1 MSLPCYLVYLVGEL
15 LPFSLPADK
24 PSILIIEI
32 DGPQTQIDQEIEAIC
47 SLARAEGARL
57 DKLNKYFSY
66 VPPKGAF
73 YVMAKYLFSD
83 DSSQEVATRLLE
95 EARVITIPGGSFGE
109 GGEGHLRISFGGELQ
124 VIDEAFDRIE

>member
-1 MSLPCYLVYLVGEL
+1 MKVHD
-15 LPFSLPADK
+15 A
-24 PSILIIEI
+24 
-32 DGPQTQIDQEIEAIC
+32 TAIC
-47 SLARAEGARL
+47 SPTPSQFAGLAALNGDQNCVEEMRNELVERRELCCTRL
-57 DKLNKYFSY
+57 DKLNRYFSY

-95 EARVITIPGGSFGE
+95 EARVITIPGDSFGE

-124 VIDEAFDRIE
+124 VIDEAFDRIEQWLDKL